1 MIRDRIPSLITVA
14 LLFILVLG
22 TWWSAHYT
30 MSTIEIDPP
39 RKLTDDPDAWAYG
52 FIMLRTNPQGQA
64 INRLEGD
71 YFEHY
76 PIDDSY
82 FMRVVQATGIQPDQ
96 PMTIGRSDEALM
108 DEDGARITMVGN
120 AHIHRV
126 PTAERAALDI
136 YSEVLVLRPDDDTVH
151 TDEPAHVVDG
161 RSTMDGIGMHYDNN
175 SRELQ
180 VFSAS
185 NVKFSAQ
192 DRQERRERRA
202 QQTQQQPSQQQDN
215 NHDAQQ
221 P

>member
-76 PIDDSY
+76 PIDRKSTRLNSSHVAISY
-82 FMRVVQATGIQPDQ
+82 A
-96 PMTIGRSDEALM
+96 
-108 DEDGARITMVGN
+108 
-120 AHIHRV
+120 
-126 PTAERAALDI
+126 
-136 YSEVLVLRPDDDTVH
+136 
-151 TDEPAHVVDG
+151 
-161 RSTMDGIGMHYDNN
+161 
-175 SRELQ
+175 
-180 VFSAS
+180 VFCL
-185 NVKFSAQ
+185 KKKK
-192 DRQERRERRA
+192 
-202 QQTQQQPSQQQDN
+202 SQQ
-215 NHDAQQ
+215 
-221 P
+221 